1 MEYLIGI
8 LAVGVVA
15 PIAIVMHYLTKWR
28 EMKTL
33 SGDDERL
40 LEDLWQTAQKLE
52 RRIETLETILDKEAP
67 DWHMPSAALETF
79 ARHRCDSP
87 GVSLL
92 PF

>member
-40 LEDLWQTAQKLE
+40 LEVLWQTAQNLE
-52 RRIETLETILDKEAP
+52 RRIDTLETILDKEAP
-67 DWHMPSAALETF
+67 DWRD
-79 ARHRCDSP
+79 RH
-87 GVSLL
+87 G
-92 PF
+92 

>member
-52 RRIETLETILDKEAP
+52 RRIDTLETILDKEAP
-67 DWHMPSAALETF
+67 DWRD
-79 ARHRCDSP
+79 RH
-87 GVSLL
+87 G
-92 PF
+92 

>member
-15 PIAIVMHYLTKWR
+15 PIAVVMHYLTKWR

-33 SGDDERL
+33 SSDDERL
-40 LEDLWQTAQKLE
+40 LDDLWQTAQKLE

-67 DWHMPSAALETF
+67 DW
-79 ARHRCDSP
+79 RNRN
-87 GVSLL
+87 G
-92 PF
+92 

>member
-8 LAVGVVA
+8 LALGVVA

-52 RRIETLETILDKEAP
+52 RRIDTLETILDKEAP
-67 DWHMPSAALETF
+67 DWRD
-79 ARHRCDSP
+79 RH
-87 GVSLL
+87 G
-92 PF
+92 

>member
-52 RRIETLETILDKEAP
+52 RRIDTLKTILDKEAP
-67 DWHMPSAALETF
+67 DWRD
-79 ARHRCDSP
+79 RH
-87 GVSLL
+87 G
-92 PF
+92 